1 MKNYFAVYQVNPN
14 ASAQELSDFFKKE
27 LRKWTMR
34 ANSPKKEIRDEA
46 EAKIK
51 EISEALDHFKDEA
64 SKAAYLQA
72 LNLNNRPQQQNPT
85 PQPQPRPQ
93 PRPQVNPQGQGQ
105 PNTNQ
110 MVENL
115 ILQAKSLRGVNDAQ
129 AVNLLTQ
136 AINLNPRHRAAW
148 LNLGNQYLSMYK
160 VGPQGVEVNL
170 NQEAEN
176 AYRKVF
182 EFSPRD
188 VLAAFNLFNYYRNWN
203 RRDQQKQMFDILYPQ
218 IKDKTSKPAFLYRGL
233 MSLDQGNY
241 EDAVNCLGEV
251 YKHGPE
257 IREMTIETT
266 GNPPSFYST
275 TYYNVKRNLAR
286 AYRGRAEDFK
296 VYGELISPEDADSYI
311 YYMTKA
317 KQVESR
323 DTDTANIESA
333 QRLKTKKDF
342 NKLKV
347 FGLAFLA
354 WALSES
360 LLIGII
366 LGVFLYI
373 TDSTPGYVKNRKALY
388 KAHPDLKGIQSRA
401 DFDAKRLGNRS

>member
-1 MKNYFAVYQVNPN
+1 MKNYFALYQVNPN

-34 ANSPKKEIRDEA
+34 ANAPKKEIRDEA
-46 EAKIK
+46 EAKVK

-72 LNLNNRPQQQNPT
+72 LNLNNRPQQQT
-85 PQPQPRPQ
+85 PPPQ
-93 PRPQVNPQGQGQ
+93 PRPQVNPQ

-110 MVENL
+110 VVDNL
-115 ILQAKSLRGVNDAQ
+115 IRQAQSFKGVNDAQ

-136 AINLNPRHRAAW
+136 AINLNPRSRAAW
-148 LNLGNQYLSMYK
+148 LSLGTQYLSMYK
-160 VGPQGVEVNL
+160 VGPQGVEVDL
-170 NQEAEN
+170 SREAEN

-188 VLAAFNLFNYYRNWN
+188 ILASLNLFSYYRNRN
-203 RRDQQKQMFDILYPQ
+203 RRDQQKQMFDIFYPQ
-218 IKDKTSKPAFLYRGL
+218 IKDKSSKAAFLYRGL

-241 EDAVNCLGEV
+241 EDAVNCLEEV
-251 YKHGPE
+251 YKYGPE
-257 IREMTIETT
+257 IKEMTFETL
-266 GNPPSFYST
+266 GDPPSVYIDR
-275 TYYNVKRNLAR
+275 YYDVKRNLAR

-296 VYGELISPEDADSYI
+296 VYEELISPEDADTYI

-317 KQVESR
+317 KQLDSMNA
-323 DTDTANIESA
+323 DTDKIESA
-333 QRLKTKKDF
+333 QKLKTKGGAS
-342 NKLKV
+342 KLKV
-347 FGLAFLA
+347 FGLALLA
-354 WALSES
+354 WALSGY

-373 TDSTPGYVKNRKALY
+373 TGATPGYVKNRKNLY
-388 KAHPDLKGIQSRA
+388 RAHPDLKGIQSRA
-401 DFDAKRLGNRS
+401 DFDAKRLGTRS

>member
-1 MKNYFAVYQVNPN
+1 MKNYFVLYQVNPN

-64 SKAAYLQA
+64 SKADYLQA
-72 LNLNNRPQQQNPT
+72 LNLNNRPQANPT

-110 MVENL
+110 MVDNL
-115 ILQAKSLRGVNDAQ
+115 IRQAESFKGVNDAQ

-136 AINLNPRHRAAW
+136 AINLNPRSRDAW
-148 LNLGNQYLSMYK
+148 LSLGAQYMSMYRI
-160 VGPQGVEVNL
+160 GPHGVEVDL
-170 NQEAEN
+170 NREGEN
-176 AYRKVF
+176 AYRKIF

-188 VLAAFNLFNYYRNWN
+188 ILASLNLFNYYRNWN
-203 RRDQQKQMFDILYPQ
+203 WRDRQKQMFDIFYPQ
-218 IKDKTSKPAFLYRGL
+218 IKDKSSKAAFLYRGL

-241 EDAVNCLGEV
+241 EDAVNCLEEV
-251 YKHGPE
+251 YKYGPE
-257 IREMTIETT
+257 IREMTFETL
-266 GNPPSFYST
+266 GDPPRVHT
-275 TYYNVKRNLAR
+275 TRHYKVKRDLVQ
-286 AYRGRAEDFK
+286 AYKKRAEGFK
-296 VYGELISPEDADSYI
+296 VYGELISSEDADSYI

-317 KQVESR
+317 NQLDGKN
-323 DTDTANIESA
+323 TDTSDIEYA
-333 QRLKTKKDF
+333 QRIKTKGGAS
-342 NKLKV
+342 KLKI
-347 FGLAFLA
+347 FGLPFLA
-354 WALSES
+354 WILTQS
-360 LLIGII
+360 LPIAIA

-373 TDSTPGYVKNRKALY
+373 TDSTPGYVRSRKDLY

>member
-1 MKNYFAVYQVNPN
+1 MKNYFALYQVNPN

-34 ANSPKKEIRDEA
+34 ANAPKKEIRDEA
-46 EAKIK
+46 EAKVK

-72 LNLNNRPQQQNPT
+72 LNLNNRPQQQT
-85 PQPQPRPQ
+85 PPPQ
-93 PRPQVNPQGQGQ
+93 PRPQVNPQA
-105 PNTNQ
+105 NTNQ
-110 MVENL
+110 VVNNL
-115 ILQAKSLRGVNDAQ
+115 TQQAQSFKGVNDAQ

-136 AINLNPRHRAAW
+136 AINLNPRSRAAW
-148 LNLGNQYLSMYK
+148 LSLGTQYLSMYK

-170 NQEAEN
+170 NREAEN

-188 VLAAFNLFNYYRNWN
+188 ILASLNLFGYYRNWN
-203 RRDQQKQMFDILYPQ
+203 RRDQQKQMFDIFYPQ
-218 IKDKTSKPAFLYRGL
+218 IKDKSSKAAFLYRGL

-241 EDAVNCLGEV
+241 EDAVNCLEEV
-251 YKHGPE
+251 YKYGPE
-257 IREMTIETT
+257 IREMTFETL
-266 GNPPSFYST
+266 GDPPSVYINR
-275 TYYNVKRNLAR
+275 YYDVKRNLAR

-296 VYGELISPEDADSYI
+296 VYGELISPEDVDSYI

-333 QRLKTKKDF
+333 QRLKTKKEF

-354 WALSES
+354 WALSET

-373 TDSTPGYVKNRKALY
+373 TDAKPGYIRNRKALY

>member
-1 MKNYFAVYQVNPN
+1 MKNYFALYQVNPN

-72 LNLNNRPQQQNPT
+72 LNLNNRPQANPT

-93 PRPQVNPQGQGQ
+93 PRPQVNPQGQ

-115 ILQAKSLRGVNDAQ
+115 IRQAQSLKGVNDAQ
-129 AVNLLTQ
+129 AVNLLIQ
-136 AINLNPRHRAAW
+136 AINLNPRSRDAW
-148 LNLGNQYLSMYK
+148 LSLGAQYMSMYRI
-160 VGPQGVEVNL
+160 GPHGVEVDL
-170 NQEAEN
+170 NREGEN
-176 AYRKVF
+176 AYRKIF

-188 VLAAFNLFNYYRNWN
+188 ILASLNLFNYYRNWN
-203 RRDQQKQMFDILYPQ
+203 RRDQQKQMFDIFYPQ
-218 IKDKTSKPAFLYRGL
+218 IKDKSSKAAFLYRGL

-241 EDAVNCLGEV
+241 EDAVNCLEEV
-251 YKHGPE
+251 YKYGPE
-257 IREMTIETT
+257 IREMTFETL
-266 GNPPSFYST
+266 GDPPRVHT
-275 TYYNVKRNLAR
+275 TRHYKVKRDLVQ
-286 AYRGRAEDFK
+286 AYKKRAEGFK
-296 VYGELISPEDADSYI
+296 VYGELISSEDADSYI

-317 KQVESR
+317 NQLDGKN
-323 DTDTANIESA
+323 TDTSDIEYA
-333 QRLKTKKDF
+333 QRIKTKGGAS
-342 NKLKV
+342 KLKI
-347 FGLAFLA
+347 FGLPFLA
-354 WALSES
+354 WILTQS
-360 LLIGII
+360 LPIAIA
-366 LGVFLYI
+366 LGVFLYM
-373 TDSTPGYVKNRKALY
+373 TDSTPGYVRSRKDLY

>member
-1 MKNYFAVYQVNPN
+1 MKNYFALYQVNPN

-34 ANSPKKEIRDEA
+34 ANAPKKEIRDEA
-46 EAKIK
+46 EAKVK

-64 SKAAYLQA
+64 SKAAYLKA
-72 LNLNNRPQQQNPT
+72 LNLNNQPQQQT
-85 PQPQPRPQ
+85 PPPQ
-93 PRPQVNPQGQGQ
+93 PRPQVNPQ

-110 MVENL
+110 MVDNL
-115 ILQAKSLRGVNDAQ
+115 IRQAQSFKGVNDAQ

-136 AINLNPRHRAAW
+136 AINLNPRSRAAW
-148 LNLGNQYLSMYK
+148 LSLGTQYLSMYK

-170 NQEAEN
+170 NREGEN

-188 VLAAFNLFNYYRNWN
+188 ILASLNLFNYYRNWN
-203 RRDQQKQMFDILYPQ
+203 RRDQQKQMFDIFYPQ
-218 IKDKTSKPAFLYRGL
+218 IKDKSSKAAFLYRGL

-241 EDAVNCLGEV
+241 EDAVNCLEEV
-251 YKHGPE
+251 YKQGPE
-257 IREMTIETT
+257 VREMTFETL
-266 GNPPSFYST
+266 GDPPSVYT
-275 TYYNVKRNLAR
+275 DVYYNVKRNLAR

-333 QRLKTKKDF
+333 QRLKTKKEF

-354 WALSES
+354 WALSET

-373 TDSTPGYVKNRKALY
+373 TDAKPGYIRNRKNLY